1 MAIAGGFLAC
11 VLTMASDS
19 GHAETYVIAGLL
31 VLAGIGLR
39 IEAAIIDTAVQLP
52 LLPPSAQTLADASG
66 NDADSANSS
75 SSQTRDRSPQSP

>member
-19 GHAETYVIAGLL
+19 GQAETYVIAGLL

-39 IEAAIIDTAVQLP
+39 IEAAITDTAVQLP
-52 LLPPSAQTLADASG
+52 LLPPSAHTSAGARRSDVDSG
-66 NDADSANSS
+66 NSS
-75 SSQTRDRSPQSP
+75 SSQARNRSPQSP